1 MYQKTIVV
9 GRLTADPELRY
20 TAQGKAVANFTVA
33 VNNRK
38 DKVFYMDCVVWEK
51 TAENCAQYLNKGSMA
66 LVEGVLEK
74 RTWDSDKGKGHKT
87 ELTGYQ
93 VKFLSTKAEKKE
105 AVEPQ
110 GQESI
115 PGEVTDVEPF

>member
-66 LVEGVLEK
+66 LVEGELEK
-74 RTWDSDKGKGHKT
+74 RTWDSDKGKGYKT
-87 ELTGYQ
+87 ELTGYN
-93 VKFLSTKAEKKE
+93 VKFLSSNADKQEVKS
-105 AVEPQ
+105 PQ

-115 PGEVTDVEPF
+115 PGEESSVEPF

>member
-66 LVEGVLEK
+66 LVEGELEK

-87 ELTGYQ
+87 ELTGYN
-93 VKFLSTKAEKKE
+93 VKILSSNADKQEVKS
-105 AVEPQ
+105 PQ

-115 PGEVTDVEPF
+115 PGEESSVEPF